1 MGKII
6 KKNYESDFELT
17 LRMPPKVGNCDF
29 RLEFHTYRRDVVYT
43 ACRENGYLT
52 PNLHEMGDGRFKVVL
67 RNHGLGEGRLRVK
80 AYCRLYN
87 ELSPD
92 RHIVEVTPEY
102 TGIELWSGPSDDAE
116 RLDVEEINGAEDIQ
130 EVGFLGAIGYTL
142 KEEEVLFGA
151 DVNYSQALQEKWSN
165 GELTSFKND
174 AKLVYPP
181 MVDVGDKTDLS
192 QLYYKCI
199 NILTIPAL
207 KTAGV
212 TNMAEMFAYCSSLL
226 SVLSLDTSSAEDMD
240 SMFYNCSMLES
251 VSRLNTINVTNMA
264 WMFGGCSAL
273 GTISGLD
280 CKNVKNT
287 SNMFNSCKSL
297 KSVGQLDTQ
306 NVTNMKKMFSDCIKL
321 ERIEG
326 LDFSSVT
333 EVMNI
338 FYNCNS
344 LKYIKVTNLGK
355 SPLSFI
361 NLSEAGNWGVGS
373 DENRQSVID
382 SLLTYSYDRASN
394 GMEKA
399 TIRLSTATK
408 ALLTESELSDISAKG
423 YDVVAY

>member
-6 KKNYESDFELT
+6 KRNYESDFELT

-29 RLEFHTYRRDVVYT
+29 RLEFRTYRRDVVYT

-116 RLDVEEINGAEDIQ
+116 RLEVDVSSEERY
-130 EVGFLGAIGYTL
+130 EVGFLGSIGYTL
-142 KEEEVLFGA
+142 KEEELLFGV
-151 DVNYSQALQEKWSN
+151 DVNYSKLQQEKWNN
-165 GELTSFKND
+165 GELTSFKDD

-192 QLYYKCI
+192 MFYYKCN
-199 NILTIPAL
+199 NILAIPLLDTSEATTMNKMFSNCYGLKGIPLIDTTSVIDMGSMFSNCYGLKGIPLLDTSKVEIMSFMFNGCKTLTTIPAIDCKSAVTTENMFSACIELETIPAL
-207 KTAGV
+207 NTANA
-212 TNMAEMFAYCSSLL
+212 TKMAEMFY
-226 SVLSLDTSSAEDMD
+226 
-240 SMFYNCSMLES
+240 
-251 VSRLNTINVTNMA
+251 
-264 WMFGGCSAL
+264 GCQ
-273 GTISGLD
+273 
-280 CKNVKNT
+280 N
-287 SNMFNSCKSL
+287 L
-297 KSVGQLDTQ
+297 K
-306 NVTNMKKMFSDCIKL
+306 K
-321 ERIEG
+321 IEG

-333 EVMNI
+333 DMINI

-355 SPLSFI
+355 SPLLFI
-361 NLSEAGNWGVGS
+361 NLSAADNWGVGS

>member
-130 EVGFLGAIGYTL
+130 EVGFLGSIGYTL

-151 DVNYSQALQEKWSN
+151 DVNYSQALQVKWNN
-165 GELTSFKND
+165 GELTSFKDD

-199 NILTIPAL
+199 NMVVAPSLDTSRAC
-207 KTAGV
+207 KTD
-212 TNMAEMFAYCSSLL
+212 EMFAYDYSLRGVGEIDALSASSTNSMFYKCSALK
-226 SVLSLDTSSAEDMD
+226 SVSIKNSSGVEDMD
-240 SMFYNCSMLES
+240 
-251 VSRLNTINVTNMA
+251 
-264 WMFGGCSAL
+264 WMF
-273 GTISGLD
+273 TD
-280 CKNVKNT
+280 CT
-287 SNMFNSCKSL
+287 S
-297 KSVGQLDTQ
+297 
-306 NVTNMKKMFSDCIKL
+306 L
-321 ERIEG
+321 ERVAT
-326 LDFSSVT
+326 LDFASLMSAKK
-333 EVMNI
+333 I
-338 FYNCNS
+338 FGNCNK
-344 LKYIKVTNLGK
+344 LHYIIIENLGK
-355 SPLSFI
+355 GPCSDYNFLGA
-361 NLSEAGNWGVGS
+361 SEWGQGG
-373 DENRQSVID
+373 DENKNSLVESVVNK
-382 SLLTYSYDRASN
+382 SYDRTSN
-394 GMEKA
+394 GMAVA
-399 TIRLSTATK
+399 TVRLSAK
-408 ALLTESELSDISAKG
+408 CIELLGESNILTLENKG
-423 YDVVAY
+423 YRLTSSEPLL